1 MAQAGIRYARKWNK
15 KSVLYCL
22 DLWPASLSAGG
33 IKGGLI
39 YKWFHR
45 KSKKIYRAVD
55 KILITSKSFADYF
68 EKEFGISET
77 TYLPQYAEDTFS
89 PDKCRKEPDEF
100 IDLMFAGN
108 IGAAQSV
115 DTIIKAAAL
124 CKDVK
129 KLRWHIV
136 GDGKE
141 LDSMKGAGCPG
152 NFPWQ
157 KAHGGYAKVLCN
169 GRCHARY
176 YGERPGSQ
184 PDSSWKSAELY
195 GGR

>member
-1 MAQAGIRYARKWNK
+1 
-15 KSVLYCL
+15 
-22 DLWPASLSAGG
+22 
-33 IKGGLI
+33 
-39 YKWFHR
+39 
-45 KSKKIYRAVD
+45 
-55 KILITSKSFADYF
+55 
-68 EKEFGISET
+68 
-77 TYLPQYAEDTFS
+77 
-89 PDKCRKEPDEF
+89 
-100 IDLMFAGN
+100 MFAGN

-129 KLRWHIV
+129 NLRWHIV

-141 LDSMKGAGCPG
+141 LDSMKRFAKELDVPVI
-152 NFPWQ
+152 F
-157 KAHGGYAKVLCN
+157 HGRKPMEDMPKYYA